1 MRKSHEPADSSNRL
15 IETTS
20 TINNTE
26 KMENQQP
33 QEKRTLNSIV
43 MRHHLAEELLFDA
56 GGELT
61 VEIIELIEDN
71 ETALKDKLDAYTE
84 WIGYCK
90 GQAEY
95 LKGLAE
101 EYTKRAK
108 TMINASDSARERVL
122 QAMIELGETKVKTL
136 KHNYSVRVTDSWK
149 VKDDINNLTQKYLVS
164 NKLAE
169 FVFKPSISAIK
180 EFNKGFD
187 VPEYIEVTSKNSLT
201 IRLAATKG

>member
-1 MRKSHEPADSSNRL
+1 
-15 IETTS
+15 
-20 TINNTE
+20 
-26 KMENQQP
+26 MENQQP

-71 ETALKDKLDAYTE
+71 ETSLKDKLDAYTE

-201 IRLAATKG
+201 IR

>member
-1 MRKSHEPADSSNRL
+1 MRKKHEPVVTSNRP
-15 IETTS
+15 IESTS
-20 TINNTE
+20 TINNTD
-26 KMENQQP
+26 KMENEQP

-43 MRHHLAEELLFDA
+43 MRHHIAEELLMDA

-61 VEIIELIEDN
+61 AEIIELIEDN
-71 ETALKDKLDAYTE
+71 ETALNDKLDAYTE

-108 TMINASDSARERVL
+108 TILNASDTARERVL
-122 QAMIELGETKVKTL
+122 QAMIEIGETKVKTA
-136 KHNYSVRVTDSWK
+136 KHNYSVRTTDSWR
-149 VKDDINNLTQKYLVS
+149 VKEDISNLTQKYLVS

-169 FVFKPSISAIK
+169 FVFKPSVSAIK

-187 VPEYIEVTSKNSLT
+187 VPEYIEVTKKQSLT
-201 IRLAATKG
+201 IR